1 MKLILKSLK
10 PLEEKT
16 SGRVRKNKPPHH
28 SPHVFYYHECSMGM
42 EKPSPSVSQL
52 TALLYEA
59 IFWLFWSF
67 SRNKALTIH
76 VAFSL

>member
-16 SGRVRKNKPPHH
+16 SGRVRKNEPPHH

-42 EKPSPSVSQL
+42 GEPSPSVSQL
-52 TALLYEA
+52 TALLYYTRQYFGSFGVSQE
-59 IFWLFWSF
+59 IRHSLFM
-67 SRNKALTIH
+67 
-76 VAFSL
+76 